1 MAAAK
6 IIYYTDILSS
16 WCTFA
21 EEPLAKVR
29 ARFGADLDYE
39 WRVALLRD
47 GAPLGYDQ
55 EMLGWYYK
63 RSNSMSGVMLNVT
76 WLEGKSDATR
86 WPNVAAEAARSLGK
100 TDDTVRLA
108 LAKAGMIDGQHV
120 QHREVTERIAAA
132 ASGLDAAQLH
142 KAMDD
147 PAVAERIR
155 TTTAEFRALP
165 CSVVPTFLITNE
177 IGDVNLLSG
186 TFRYE
191 PLAACVEQMIADAKA
206 YAKYTAANPPPSSV
220 KP

>member
-6 IIYYTDILSS
+6 IVYYTDVLSS

-29 ARFGADLDYE
+29 ARFGSDLDYE

-63 RSNSMSGVMLNVT
+63 RSNSMSGVLLNVT
-76 WLEGKSDATR
+76 WLESKADATR

-120 QHREVTERIAAA
+120 QHRDVTERIAAA

-142 KAMDD
+142 KAIDD

-155 TTTAEFRALP
+155 VTTAEFRALP
-165 CSVVPTFLITNE
+165 CTVVPTFLITNE
-177 IGDVNLLSG
+177 IGDVNMLSG

-206 YAKYTAANPPPSSV
+206 YAKYTAANPPPASV

>member
-6 IIYYTDILSS
+6 IIYYTDVLSS
-16 WCTFA
+16 WCAFA

-63 RSNSMSGVMLNVT
+63 RSKSMSGVLLNVA
-76 WLEGKSDATR
+76 WLESKSDATR

-120 QHREVTERIAAA
+120 QHREITERIAAA
-132 ASGLDAAQLH
+132 ASGLGAARLQ

-147 PAVAERIR
+147 PAVAERILA
-155 TTTAEFRALP
+155 TTAEFRALP
-165 CSVVPTFLITNE
+165 CTVVPTFLITNE
-177 IGDVNLLSG
+177 IGDVNMLSG

-206 YAKYTAANPPPSSV
+206 YARYTAANPPPASV